1 MEQVAWDVA
10 AAAVDGIPRDGVP
23 EMLEVDTDLVGASGL
38 GLALDEAAAGFASEH
53 TIGGAGFAAA
63 GIDGHFLAVDLVAG
77 DGGVD
82 ETVGHAG
89 HAVGDREINLR
100 HAAVGELARE
110 RDVRRVA
117 LRHHEAT
124 ARLFVQAVDDSGT
137 LDASDGGE
145 TFAVMEQGV
154 DECSLG
160 HAGSRM
166 HGEAGGF
173 VEHEEGFVLV
183 QDIQRAIL
191 GHEVR
196 RHDSL
201 LGSNPD
207 DVALGERH
215 RGAGGGAVDRDPA
228 AFQAVLHAR
237 SRDTGEHRCGENI
250 EAHAG
255 VVGTDHVVGRGRGVG
270 FSVAVGHSCGVWSR
284 GNSAQRPIRQSKS
297 FPPMSDTPDE
307 PQAEEATA
315 EPIVESC
322 PSCGGLMDVTEVMPM
337 SEVVCPSCGQ
347 TSRVRQAFNHFT
359 LLGVL
364 GEGGMGSVFKAL
376 DNNLDRHVA
385 LKVLKKEF
393 SKSEEDWIQL
403 ADEARMTAAVNH
415 PNVVKVFDFG
425 QDRGQFYIAMEL
437 VEKGSLDHLMGIQK
451 RVAEVQVL
459 EVGIQIAQGLNAA
472 LENGLIHR
480 DIKPGNILFADA
492 HTAKLVDFGLAIVM
506 DADAQS
512 KGEIWGTPYYI
523 APEKLDN
530 QPEDFRS
537 DIYSL
542 GGTLFHAL
550 AGRPPYEADTP
561 SMVALKQLKSQ
572 AVSLQSFAPD
582 VTSETAYV
590 INRMMAK
597 DPADRYQ
604 SYDELIGHLH
614 YAREKLLERAK
625 LPVKEKQR
633 VVLETAETRKWTA
646 FLSLGLL
653 VAVMLAGIAVFLNR
667 ERIFPADTKAAE
679 RKEAEVRRASVESQI
694 LAAATGVA
702 SGETGPAMASF
713 SEVIA
718 NAEVKP
724 ALRNWAVLNLAFAQ
738 MVSGLQPEPIRKTLG
753 SLVPIESASPE
764 DQKLADYFLE
774 TARVIRTRDEIN
786 PSIISFYN
794 TAEDSFSVLMFGMW
808 NWQQQG
814 RVDQAAPFFAAFLRT
829 EGQSPWLQA
838 YRPIAEKFSAD
849 WKLLEPAFRAARPAA
864 QKAAAEKALAELP
877 AVRPKLTTGPRAI
890 EALEKVEKTL
900 REKVGRP

>member
-1 MEQVAWDVA
+1 MSETPDH
-10 AAAVDGIPRDGVP
+10 P
-23 EMLEVDTDLVGASGL
+23 
-38 GLALDEAAAGFASEH
+38 EAA
-53 TIGGAGFAAA
+53 
-63 GIDGHFLAVDLVAG
+63 
-77 DGGVD
+77 
-82 ETVGHAG
+82 ETV
-89 HAVGDREINLR
+89 
-100 HAAVGELARE
+100 
-110 RDVRRVA
+110 
-117 LRHHEAT
+117 
-124 ARLFVQAVDDSGT
+124 S
-137 LDASDGGE
+137 
-145 TFAVMEQGV
+145 
-154 DECSLG
+154 
-160 HAGSRM
+160 
-166 HGEAGGF
+166 
-173 VEHEEGFVLV
+173 
-183 QDIQRAIL
+183 
-191 GHEVR
+191 
-196 RHDSL
+196 
-201 LGSNPD
+201 
-207 DVALGERH
+207 
-215 RGAGGGAVDRDPA
+215 
-228 AFQAVLHAR
+228 
-237 SRDTGEHRCGENI
+237 
-250 EAHAG
+250 
-255 VVGTDHVVGRGRGVG
+255 
-270 FSVAVGHSCGVWSR
+270 
-284 GNSAQRPIRQSKS
+284 
-297 FPPMSDTPDE
+297 
-307 PQAEEATA
+307 
-315 EPIVESC
+315 EPILESC
-322 PSCGGLMDVTEVMPM
+322 PACGGLMDVSEVMPM
-337 SEVVCPSCGQ
+337 AEVVCPSCGQ
-347 TSRVRQAFNHFT
+347 TARVRQSFNHFT

-376 DNNLDRHVA
+376 DNNLNRHVA

-451 RVAEVQVL
+451 RVAEAQVL

-604 SYDELIGHLH
+604 SYDELIGHMH

-625 LPVKEKQR
+625 MPVKEKQR

-646 FLSLGLL
+646 LFSLGLL
-653 VAVMLAGIAVFLNR
+653 VVVLLAGVLLYLNR
-667 ERIFPADTKAAE
+667 ERIFPADPKVAE
-679 RKEAEVRRASVESQI
+679 RAEAKSVKAGAESQL
-694 LAAATGVA
+694 LAAAQEIVA
-702 SGETGPAMASF
+702 GQTATAMESLVRMIADKEVPA
-713 SEVIA
+713 
-718 NAEVKP
+718 P
-724 ALRNWAVLNLAFAQ
+724 LRNWAVLNLSFAQ
-738 MVSGLQPEPIRKTLG
+738 MLAGLDAAAVRKTLG
-753 SLVPIESASPE
+753 SLVPLETATVE

-774 TARVIRTRDEIN
+774 TARVLRTRDEIN

-794 TAEDSFSVLMFGMW
+794 TPEDSFSVLLFGMW
-808 NWQQQG
+808 NWQQQS
-814 RVDQAAPFFAAFLRT
+814 RIDQAGPFFTSFLRV
-829 EGQSPWLQA
+829 EGQPAWMQP
-838 YRPIAEKFSAD
+838 YRGIAEKYAAES
-849 WKLLEPAFRAARPAA
+849 KLLDPVFRALRPASP
-864 QKAAAEKALAELP
+864 KSVAEKALAEIP
-877 AVRPKLTTGPRAI
+877 AIRARLQTGPRAV
-890 EALEKVEKTL
+890 EALDSAEKGLKEKIS
-900 REKVGRP
+900 KP